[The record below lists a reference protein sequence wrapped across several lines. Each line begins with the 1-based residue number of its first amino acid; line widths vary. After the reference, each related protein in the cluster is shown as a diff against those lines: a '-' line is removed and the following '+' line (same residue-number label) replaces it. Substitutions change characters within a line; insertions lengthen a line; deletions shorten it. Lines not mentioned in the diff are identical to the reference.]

1 MKIDMLMP
9 QMGESITEATIA
21 RWLKKPGDSVEK
33 DEIILEISTD
43 KVDSEIP
50 APETGILTEVL
61 FNEGDVVP
69 VKVKIAV
76 IDTEAAKGQ
85 TSSGQP
91 KQSPVAVPS
100 ETTASAP
107 HQTTGQG
114 EKSNAV
120 ISPLVKNLAQSHGIP
135 LGEVEA
141 LVGTGAGGR
150 VTKNDFM
157 EYVSRKTAPATAPA
171 SKASPIATGP
181 SKAAPAQ
188 PAPAKTAASMPST
201 TDWSPQGTRIVPMD
215 RMREAIAEHMVR
227 SKHTSPHVYSVQEI
241 DVSNISK
248 YRAMHKNAFA
258 KSEGFNLSFTPFFLE
273 AVVRGIQKFP
283 MINCSVEGKSII
295 LKRHVNL
302 GCAVALGTSGL
313 IVPVIKKAEELSL
326 VGIARS
332 LNGLATRARDK
343 KLLPDDVAGGT
354 FTVTNPGVFGTIIG
368 TPIINQP
375 QVAILCLGA
384 IKKRPVVINDMIAI
398 REMCYLTLSYD
409 HRVIDGSLSG
419 HFLSFLTEY
428 LENWDINQPLR

>member
-69 VKVKIAV
+69 VKQKIAV
-76 IDTEAAKGQ
+76 IDTEATKGQ
-85 TSSGQP
+85 TSSGQAKP
-91 KQSPVAVPS
+91 APLVATPEAPAAISP
-100 ETTASAP
+100 
-107 HQTTGQG
+107 QTTGPSD
-114 EKSNAV
+114 KSNAV
-120 ISPLVKNLAQSHGIP
+120 ISPLVKNLAQSHGVP
-135 LGEVEA
+135 LSEVEA
-141 LVGTGAGGR
+141 IVGTGAGGR

-157 EYVSRKTAPATAPA
+157 EYVSRRAAPAGAPA
-171 SKASPIATGP
+171 P
-181 SKAAPAQ
+181 KAAPAATT
-188 PAPAKTAASMPST
+188 PKAAPSQAAASGSMPST
-201 TDWSPQGTRIVPMD
+201 TDWSPQGTRIIPMD

-248 YRAMHKNAFA
+248 YRAMHKSAFA

-283 MINCSVEGKSII
+283 MVNCSVEGKSII

-332 LNGLATRARDK
+332 LNDLATRARDK

-384 IKKRPVVINDMIAI
+384 IKKRPVVVNDMIAI